1 MKALNIDLR
10 SPSRPPRWAWGVVA
24 AIGLVALGLTV
35 AAVWQARK
43 LEALKAERDVLLRQ
57 AASPVVVERPAPR
70 KMPYDASAREMLA
83 LATSEWPAMLTALE
97 AVELVGVTP
106 IAIEIA
112 PAERWL
118 RVDVEFA
125 DYAVLLQYVDALNAG
140 EPKPRWALLQAQSA
154 ITTVG
159 SSAGKSST
167 ASVRASW

>member
-1 MKALNIDLR
+1 MRALDVDLR
-10 SPSRPPRWAWGVVA
+10 TPSRPPRWAWAVVA
-24 AIGLVALGLTV
+24 ALGAVAIGLSAT
-35 AAVWQARK
+35 AAWQARK
-43 LEALKAERDVLLRQ
+43 LEALKAQRDALLRE

-97 AVELVGVTP
+97 SVDLVGVTP
-106 IAIEIA
+106 TAIEIA

-140 EPKPRWALLQAQSA
+140 EPKPRWTLMQAQTAARSGGA
-154 ITTVG
+154 LG
-159 SSAGKSST
+159 GG
-167 ASVRASW
+167 ASVASIKGAW